1 MAGDNLKIEP
11 AQLERLGPG
20 DSNASEN
27 VGVAAKDLNAKL
39 EEKDALLMEFRTI
52 TKLLSVIGPSCPE
65 VLNKLGSPEIVGALD
80 PAKRPGGVRG
90 SFRRMTK
97 ADDDSDLRRLDAFAS
112 LLVREHENVAIT
124 FKRDTYPVVVVSQD
138 QMASPP
144 TTVTIGHGRT
154 MQVMAPTA
162 DADAQT
168 GKEKRVAMPSSLLHG
183 AWLIHLS
190 QEKTEQLFKEVKENP
205 VKAVV
210 DNALT
215 QLFEEHASIITSF
228 FSDYAKA
235 RDEKE
240 KSKSYQMWTMYIYVR
255 SAMKMYR
262 RMFFTL
268 SCPFWKALENPAVE
282 HFVEKEL
289 DSFTFPTSKPKR
301 GTDDDLAVY
310 LKAILELGE
319 CPSESKLLAVCTGNT
334 AKGATETKALYTRE
348 TCLEFHMVLCH
359 CVLVYRDAVVQSRD
373 TWWRVLAWKDTC
385 RNAGSQDCCALTEWD
400 LQGLSE
406 RGVPVITNKA
416 QALQNMEDA
425 ALVLMV
431 AANTIHAFAYSSA
444 LPLHLS
450 NIAEGL
456 MKPFEE
462 ERNACQS
469 RAHSSYNAEMKASR
483 EADAKARVEE
493 KAKKPPLFDESSDEE
508 SYHELSTGNW
518 LDGSV
523 VSDGHTEAKVPVP
536 ELSSDGKDGLP
547 GVGNVVRDKGKA
559 CVEGGTFPPVAIY
572 KEDEAQHN
580 VKADRMTMAS
590 ESDALNE
597 GNDECESDLG
607 AVMSSITPLVDRV
620 DLKMAFER
628 WFRLQAS
635 FPESIRI
642 LQGFASKSPWKGT
655 GKPYEVHV
663 VTAEHQGQGML
674 SIDDLINKLY
684 KDSPRKQD
692 VSRYF
697 QRHPSIGSKVGT
709 TFLGTLHAE
718 AFMAAIVKSD
728 PDYAVYGQDKLGVSK
743 RCCPV
748 CTAVLVHIR
757 AETKAPK
764 FKIRGTHATVSA
776 CALPPWLPLP
786 IVQKI
791 VDLFRTELME
801 KINAKVDSE
810 CYSWMNSPTSV
821 DSHNLQRISQDSA
834 AEQRVITRSFIE
846 SLFKRDGVRGG
857 FTPKE

>member
-1 MAGDNLKIEP
+1 MSLTYNPMAGDNVKIEP

-20 DSNASEN
+20 GSNASEN
-27 VGVAAKDLNAKL
+27 AGVAAKDLNTKL
-39 EEKDALLMEFRTI
+39 EERDALLMEFRTI

-65 VLNKLGSPEIVGALD
+65 VLKKLGSPEIAGALD
-80 PAKRPGGVRG
+80 PAKQPGGMRG
-90 SFRRMTK
+90 SFRHMTK

-138 QMASPP
+138 QMASLP
-144 TTVTIGHGRT
+144 TTITIGHGRT
-154 MQVMAPTA
+154 MQVIAPTA

-168 GKEKRVAMPSSLLHG
+168 GKDKRRAMPSSLLHG

-190 QEKTEQLFKEVKENP
+190 QERTEQLFEEVKENP

-228 FSDYAKA
+228 LSNYAMA
-235 RDEKE
+235 RDKKE
-240 KSKSYQMWTMYIYVR
+240 KSNSSQMWTKYVYVR

-268 SCPFWKALENPAVE
+268 SCPFWKALKNPAVE
-282 HFVEKEL
+282 HFVEKKL

-319 CPSESKLLAVCTGNT
+319 CPSESKLLAVCTSNT
-334 AKGATETKALYTRE
+334 AKGATGTKALYTRE
-348 TCLEFHMVLCH
+348 TCLEFHMTLCH
-359 CVLVYRDAVVQSRD
+359 CVLLYRDAVVLSRD
-373 TWWRVLAWKDTC
+373 TWWRVLEWKGTC
-385 RNAGSQDCCALTEWD
+385 QNAGSQDCCALTKQD

-406 RGVPVITNKA
+406 RGVPVITSKA

-425 ALVLMV
+425 ACVLRM
-431 AANTIHAFAYSSA
+431 AANTIHAFTYSSA
-444 LPLHLS
+444 LSLHLS

-493 KAKKPPLFDESSDEE
+493 KAKKPSVFDKSSDEE
-508 SYHELSTGNW
+508 LYHELSTSNW

-523 VSDGHTEAKVPVP
+523 VSDGHAEAKIPVP

-547 GVGNVVRDKGKA
+547 SAGDVVRDNGKA
-559 CVEGGTFPPVAIY
+559 CVEDGTFPPMAIY

-580 VKADRMTMAS
+580 VNADRMTMAS
-590 ESDALNE
+590 ESDALDE
-597 GNDECESDLG
+597 GDDERESDLG

-655 GKPYEVHV
+655 GKPYEVNV
-663 VTAEHQGQGML
+663 LTAEHQGQEML
-674 SIDDLINKLY
+674 SMDDLIDKLY
-684 KDSPRKQD
+684 KDSPLKQY

-697 QRHPSIGSKVGT
+697 ERHPSITRRVGT
-709 TFLGTLHAE
+709 TFSGTLHAE
-718 AFMAAIVKSD
+718 AFMAAILKSD
-728 PDYAVYGQDKLGVSK
+728 SDCD
-743 RCCPV
+743 
-748 CTAVLVHIR
+748 
-757 AETKAPK
+757 
-764 FKIRGTHATVSA
+764 
-776 CALPPWLPLP
+776 
-786 IVQKI
+786 
-791 VDLFRTELME
+791 
-801 KINAKVDSE
+801 
-810 CYSWMNSPTSV
+810 
-821 DSHNLQRISQDSA
+821 
-834 AEQRVITRSFIE
+834 
-846 SLFKRDGVRGG
+846 VR
-857 FTPKE
+857 